1 MDILSAGS
9 ELRQYLSHWLLLYNS
24 RSMEAKHEIILKKSF
39 LVPVLLCAAAV
50 TYVTIKTKRSN
61 RNYA

>member
-1 MDILSAGS
+1 M
-9 ELRQYLSHWLLLYNS
+9 
-24 RSMEAKHEIILKKSF
+24 KKF
-39 LVPVLLCAAAV
+39 LVVPVLLCAAAV